1 MGSLAENKTAR
12 LIFDKPGQLC
22 LGGEALYFVLR
33 PQS

>member
-22 LGGEALYFVLR
+22 LGGEGIFYLFTL
-33 PQS
+33 